1 MHLVRQNKNYTSLT
15 HSVMFFYAMVL
26 LRLNFITFCILKV
39 STHVASCE
47 AIPFKFL
54 LHYLAAAGG
63 MRDKFYPKCYLDFI
77 ENTEVSIS
85 QYFFNSHLNLGL
97 LLNPRKH
104 NFLVRIY

>member
-1 MHLVRQNKNYTSLT
+1 
-15 HSVMFFYAMVL
+15 MVL
-26 LRLNFITFCILKV
+26 LRLNFITFCILKA
-39 STHVASCE
+39 STHVACCE

-63 MRDKFYPKCYLDFI
+63 IRNIFYLKCYLNFI

-85 QYFFNSHLNLGL
+85 QYYFHSHFNLGL
-97 LLNPRKH
+97 LLKPRKH

>member
-1 MHLVRQNKNYTSLT
+1 
-15 HSVMFFYAMVL
+15 MVL
-26 LRLNFITFCILKV
+26 LRLNFITFCILKA

-63 MRDKFYPKCYLDFI
+63 IRTKFYLKCYLNFI

-85 QYFFNSHLNLGL
+85 QYYFHSHFNLGL
-97 LLNPRKH
+97 LLKPRKH